1 MRWAGVHGLYA
12 LYRLADRL
20 ESPVPEA
27 GAGGSRVR
35 LGEAL
40 GRVGDAL
47 SGIPH

>member
-1 MRWAGVHGLYA
+1 VHGLYA

-20 ESPVPEA
+20 ESPVPGDTA
-27 GAGGSRVR
+27 GDSRVR

-40 GRVGDAL
+40 GRVGDVI

>member
-1 MRWAGVHGLYA
+1 VHGLYA

-20 ESPVPEA
+20 EAAPA
-27 GAGGSRVR
+27 ADSRVR

-40 GRVGDAL
+40 GHVGDVI